1 MKRSHYSGAGSSQGS
16 SSTHIDSKRARQA
29 KQFRSDRRSFDE
41 ADSQL
46 LAALETQC
54 DIASCEPRSRSDIP
68 SGVIRPQTLGRP
80 RTGLEIEKLRVTNQK
95 SVPLRS
101 STLSCPR
108 RCSGTM
114 AVSDECVP
122 NFVNG
127 LFERELYKVY
137 QEHRGA
143 LRDHCMKLDELFV
156 YMEEIVGPIEAL
168 EKALSR
174 VDWVVFTPWNNII
187 RFVIDENPENVVYV
201 SKDDSEEILSL
212 IEYLEDGWE
221 EGCELS
227 HLLNKWAGNVHF
239 HGEKRNQR
247 FRSWISTYPALFAC
261 EPYKNGMWAIK
272 WIGMQCR
279 VEIVTKRGTPTDT
292 SPKCQ

>member
-1 MKRSHYSGAGSSQGS
+1 MKRAHHSGAGSSQGS
-16 SSTHIDSKRARQA
+16 SSTHIDSKRALQA
-29 KQFRSDRRSFDE
+29 KQFRSDKRSLDE
-41 ADSQL
+41 ADSEL
-46 LAALETQC
+46 LAALETQRE
-54 DIASCEPRSRSDIP
+54 IASCEPRSRSDIP
-68 SGVIRPQTLGRP
+68 SGVVRRQTLGRP
-80 RTGLEIEKLRVTNQK
+80 RTGAEIEELRVKKQK
-95 SVPLRS
+95 SMPSRS

-108 RCSGTM
+108 PCSGTM
-114 AVSDECVP
+114 AVSDERVP

-137 QEHRGA
+137 QK
-143 LRDHCMKLDELFV
+143 HCLDELKLDELFV
-156 YMEEIVGPIEAL
+156 DMEEIVGSIEAL

-174 VDWVVFTPWNNII
+174 VDWVIFTPWTNII

-227 HLLNKWAGNVHF
+227 HLLKKWPGNVRW
-239 HGEKRNQR
+239 HGRERNKR
-247 FRSWISTYPALFAC
+247 FRSWISTYPALFVC
-261 EPYKNGMWAIK
+261 EPYKDEMWAIR

-279 VEIVTKRGTPTDT
+279 VEIVTKRGTSTDT
-292 SPKCQ
+292 SPKYQ